1 MKKVFV
7 GGSRRLSRLNNKVTQ
22 TLDRLIEREL
32 TIIIGDANGADKAVQ
47 SYLSK
52 KQYRNVIVF
61 CMRDHCRNNLGN
73 WENRQIVSDQRFKN
87 FDYYATKDLAMA
99 NETDYGFML
108 WDSESKGTLNN
119 IVNLLTRNKQVVV
132 YFSPK
137 KNLYQLNDINDIS
150 KLLSKCDYKTI
161 RGFESILKSTRLNR
175 QPEFWNKDSEIGNL
189 KSCDKSESF
198 DYIK

>member
-1 MKKVFV
+1 MKKVFI

-47 SYLSK
+47 NYLSK

-61 CMRDHCRNNLGN
+61 CMQDYCRNNLGN
-73 WENRQIVSDQRFKN
+73 WESRRIVSDQKIKN
-87 FDYYATKDLAMA
+87 FKYYATKDLAMV

-119 IVNLLTRNKQVVV
+119 IVNLLMKNKQVVV

-137 KNLYQLNDINDIS
+137 KSLYQLNNINDIS
-150 KLLSKCDYKTI
+150 KLLSNCDCSSI
-161 RGFESILKSTRLNR
+161 RGFESILKFTHLYR
-175 QPEFWNKDSEIGNL
+175 QHEFWDNDSEISSL
-189 KSCDKSESF
+189 KSRDKSKSL
-198 DYIK
+198 D